1 MIEQMKGWLRKEEN
15 KSLYWIAAYRIWAWW
30 MVMHLSVRLFARFCN
45 DLQKGKIRTASKI
58 VKEAVHAEMKSD
70 STSCSER
77 KFWQALQP
85 IYDHPTSIVEYA
97 PAQENTMI

>member
-1 MIEQMKGWLRKEEN
+1 
-15 KSLYWIAAYRIWAWW
+15 

-45 DLQKGKIRTASKI
+45 DLQKGKIWTASKI
-58 VKEAVHAEMKSD
+58 VKEAANVEIKSD

-85 IYDHPTSIVEYA
+85 SYDHPTNIVEYA